1 MKANKAK
8 TSKKAVK
15 KVSKRTVKKELETS
29 ISDKFLEALKGLGHD
44 AGNLTKE
51 IKKASRV
58 LADKLSDKYHEVKIA
73 VEEKIES
80 NKKKKAKKEKKQL
93 TSPKKSGTS
102 SVVKAEKV
110 VAKAITAAAVKAK
123 ASGRKTAS
131 TGISRKVSIA
141 KPAPKAAPAKVVPVK
156 LAAKATTVPASKA
169 SSPSRPA
176 LKVSSTPAKKAAPL
190 PKKIPSKAAPVKRNK
205 VKIIAAS
212 PSIIPAA
219 PKDTSG
225 DDDEN

>member
-1 MKANKAK
+1 MATTKKAAP
-8 TSKKAVK
+8 KKAVK

-44 AGNLTKE
+44 AGKLTKE

-131 TGISRKVSIA
+131 TGVARKVSIA
-141 KPAPKAAPAKVVPVK
+141 
-156 LAAKATTVPASKA
+156 
-169 SSPSRPA
+169 
-176 LKVSSTPAKKAAPL
+176 L

-219 PKDTSG
+219 PKDTSAG
-225 DDDEN
+225 DDKN